1 MSDGSGSFSWTEALI
16 PRGDSQSSINRQGLQ
31 RLLLLRS
38 FVTLAS
44 TVGMLIFASF
54 SDLVIPYSSIY
65 LLITAIFISVV
76 ISFWRLRQS
85 WIVSQAELFWHILTD
100 AAFLIIL
107 LLFSGG
113 ISNPLIS
120 YLLVLLAVT
129 ATLLPRPYVYGF
141 ASGSI
146 VLYTT
151 FLLLDTQS
159 DHGAMDA
166 SMQQNM
172 VFQLHLVGMWVI
184 FLVSAI
190 LITVFITRMATAIR
204 EREFNLAQ
212 ARENE
217 MRNEQLVAI
226 GTLAAGTA
234 HALGTP
240 LSTMSVLLTE
250 LDKLDARQ
258 LKEADIKEDI
268 SVLREQVTRCKNSLN
283 QLIRYYN
290 KDKPAD
296 TEELQLAEFV
306 SDISDYITNI
316 HPTAAV
322 NFSSKGDPAQSLRA
336 DPSLKHG
343 VINIIENGIKAA
355 HSKVDVVFAVTP
367 ATPPET
373 RGQLEISVTDDG
385 PGIPA
390 QVMEN
395 MGEPFISMRKD
406 SMGLGI
412 FLANATVQR
421 LGGKIEM
428 FNLKIGGALTV
439 IKLPLPKSDR
449 ESQ

>member
-1 MSDGSGSFSWTEALI
+1 MSDGSRSFSWTEALI
-16 PRGDSQSSINRQGLQ
+16 PKGDSQSSINRQGLQ

-38 FVTLAS
+38 FVTLTG
-44 TVGMLIFASF
+44 TVGMMIFASF

-65 LLITAIFISVV
+65 LLIAAVFVSVV

-85 WIVSQAELFWHILTD
+85 WIVSQAELFWHILID

-107 LLFSGG
+107 LLFAGG
-113 ISNPLIS
+113 VSNPLIS

-141 ASGSI
+141 ALGSI
-146 VLYTT
+146 VLYTS
-151 FLLLDTQS
+151 FLFLDTQT

-166 SMQQNM
+166 PMPQNM

-190 LITVFITRMATAIR
+190 LITVFITRMAIAIR
-204 EREFNLAQ
+204 ERESNLAQ

-240 LSTMSVLLTE
+240 LSTMSVLLNE
-250 LDKLDARQ
+250 LDKLDAQQ
-258 LKEADIKEDI
+258 LKESDIKDDI

-290 KDKPAD
+290 KDRPAD
-296 TEELQLAEFV
+296 SEEMHLDEFV
-306 SDISDYITNI
+306 NDISDYITNI
-316 HPTAAV
+316 HPTAV
-322 NFSSKGDPAQSLRA
+322 VEFRIKGNGQQLLRA

-355 HSKVDVVFAVTP
+355 SSKVDVLFSVLSPDTP
-367 ATPPET
+367 GGTK
-373 RGQLEISVTDDG
+373 QLEIAVTDDG

-390 QVMEN
+390 QVLEN

-439 IKLPLPKSDR
+439 IKLPLPAS
-449 ESQ
+449 E

>member
-1 MSDGSGSFSWTEALI
+1 MSDSHRTFSWAGILV
-16 PRGDSQSSINRQGLQ
+16 PRNESQSSVTRQGLQ

-38 FVTLAS
+38 FVTVTS
-44 TVGMLIFASF
+44 TIGMLIFDYF
-54 SDLVIPYSSIY
+54 SDLVIPYGSIY
-65 LLITAIFISVV
+65 LLIGAVFVSVV
-76 ISFWRLRQS
+76 ISYWRLQQS
-85 WIVSQAELFWHILTD
+85 WAISQTELFCHILVD
-100 AAFLIIL
+100 AAFLLIL
-107 LLFSGG
+107 LLFTGG
-113 ISNPLIS
+113 VSNPLIS

-141 ASGSI
+141 AGGS
-146 VLYTT
+146 VLLYTT
-151 FLLLDTQS
+151 FLLLDNQTEHT
-159 DHGAMDA
+159 D
-166 SMQQNM
+166 MQAPLQENM

-184 FLVSAI
+184 FLVSAL

-204 EREFNLAQ
+204 ERESNLAQ

-240 LSTMSVLLTE
+240 LSTMAVLLTE
-250 LDKLDARQ
+250 LDKMDDEQ
-258 LKEADIKEDI
+258 LHNTDIKSDI
-268 SVLREQVTRCKNSLN
+268 GVLREQVSRCKNSLN

-290 KDKPAD
+290 KDKPEND
-296 TEELQLAEFV
+296 ERVRLIDFV
-306 SDISDYITNI
+306 NDIKDYITNI
-316 HPTAAV
+316 HPTATVAFDIDG
-322 NFSSKGDPAQSLRA
+322 NSEQLIRA
-336 DPSLKHG
+336 ELSLKHG

-355 HSKVDVVFAVTP
+355 KSKVEVLFSIKTSP
-367 ATPPET
+367 N
-373 RGQLEISVTDDG
+373 RQLEIAITDDG
-385 PGIPA
+385 PGIPS

-439 IKLPLPKSDR
+439 IKLPLP
-449 ESQ
+449 ETA

>member
-1 MSDGSGSFSWTEALI
+1 MSDSNRSSSWSELLI
-16 PRGDSQSSINRQGLQ
+16 PKSGNQSSVTRQGLQ

-38 FVTLAS
+38 FVTLTS
-44 TVGMLIFASF
+44 TIGMLIFDAF
-54 SDLVIPYSSIY
+54 TDLVIPYTSIY
-65 LLITAIFISVV
+65 LLIGAVLVSVV
-76 ISFWRLRQS
+76 ISYWRLQQS
-85 WIVSQAELFWHILTD
+85 WVVSQTELFGHILVD
-100 AAFLIIL
+100 AAFLLIVV
-107 LLFSGG
+107 LFTGG
-113 ISNPLIS
+113 VSNPLIS

-146 VLYTT
+146 LLYTT
-151 FLLLDTQS
+151 LLLIDNQA
-159 DHGAMDA
+159 DHS
-166 SMQQNM
+166 SMSTPVQQNM

-190 LITVFITRMATAIR
+190 LITVFITRMVTAIR
-204 EREFNLAQ
+204 ERELNLAQ
-212 ARENE
+212 ARETE

-240 LSTMSVLLTE
+240 LSTMAVLLTE
-250 LDKLDARQ
+250 LDKLDAQ
-258 LKEADIKEDI
+258 ELKTAEIKDDI
-268 SVLREQVTRCKNSLN
+268 SVLREQVSRCKNSLN

-290 KDKPAD
+290 KDKPVD
-296 TEELQLAEFV
+296 DETVCLAEFV
-306 SDISDYITNI
+306 NDIKDYITNI
-316 HPTAAV
+316 HPTATV
-322 NFSSKGDPAQSLRA
+322 VFDIRGDAEQHIRA
-336 DPSLKHG
+336 DLSLKHG

-355 HSKVDVVFAVTP
+355 KSKVEVIFS
-367 ATPPET
+367 ATDISSQDASGE
-373 RGQLEISVTDDG
+373 LEISITDDG
-385 PGIPA
+385 PGMPS

-395 MGEPFISMRKD
+395 LGEPFISMRKD

-439 IKLPLPKSDR
+439 IKLPLPAAG
-449 ESQ
+449 